1 MQWIF
6 YFTVI
11 SLLLD
16 VFLAEDVEH
25 CSEGVWSA
33 WHGWTAC
40 VFNTTGPGDSH
51 QFRARSC
58 LIKPDCT
65 VPKKPTCSG
74 TKIEMRDCTPN
85 ETNPPEEELSSS
97 PTSDILTS
105 TTHPPNPPPCNLE
118 GVWSEW
124 REWSDCPE
132 APEGPVPEG
141 NFRFR
146 ERICEKMPLGC
157 ELVVDA
163 PTCIGNLSQEEPC
176 SQTSITEPVGSITE
190 DPTGTKEAV
199 SKVTE
204 VLEGGSTTPETDV
217 TGLAVTESQEE
228 STPGDITEEPIT
240 DSPQSSPENSFN
252 EDQSTPVS
260 LTKPP
265 TVLCGEEGLWS
276 EWGDWSNCPEG
287 SDGPGPEGNYRLRER
302 KCQYMPPGCDVVG
315 DEPKIQLRGADSEQ
329 DPCGKPATTTES
341 PLQTTSEVPPD
352 TVDPE
357 TEEPPETTE
366 EAETPSITNGP
377 AESVTESSVT
387 ENPPIEA
394 SSSGGIVVPC
404 LPEGKWSEWGE
415 WTGCP
420 DAPEGPGPEGN
431 YKFRERTCNP
441 MPAGCISSGGHPVC
455 GGNNTQSEPCS
466 LPEVPTTRESDPPEL
481 EITTISDVPI
491 VTDGPTTAV
500 TTPACLP
507 NGEWSEWN
515 EWTECPEMA
524 EGPGPEGN
532 YRLRERKC
540 QALPPG
546 CTLMEEPKCEGVDSQ
561 QEPCDAATEEPT
573 TTQTLTTTTM
583 VEVPETTTATP
594 TVPTTTVTIITCLH
608 KGEWGEWT
616 EWTECPETPGPG
628 AEGNQRLRERKCRG
642 LPPGCLVV
650 EEPTCEGPDSDQER
664 CVSLTSEAPSTS
676 TTTNLPTTTTTTLP
690 QTTTIPV
697 VPCEPLGV
705 WTAWGGWT
713 DCPEA
718 PSGPGPEG
726 NYRLRERQCQKV
738 PERCI
743 STEEPQCEGSD
754 NEQEPCDTP
763 TTTTKAVTTTVSPSD
778 CYHSFTSLDAVLELA
793 GLVRV
798 VALRQ
803 NLWNVWKNAE
813 SADLSGD
820 D

>member
-85 ETNPPEEELSSS
+85 ETNPPEE
-97 PTSDILTS
+97 
-105 TTHPPNPPPCNLE
+105 E

-315 DEPKIQLRGADSEQ
+315 DEPKCLGADSEQ

-377 AESVTESSVT
+377 AESVTESSCLVFQKGNGASG
-387 ENPPIEA
+387 ENGLAVQMHLKDLVQKETTNFG
-394 SSSGGIVVPC
+394 SGLAIRCQRGAFQVEDILCV
-404 LPEGKWSEWGE
+404 
-415 WTGCP
+415 
-420 DAPEGPGPEGN
+420 
-431 YKFRERTCNP
+431 
-441 MPAGCISSGGHPVC
+441 
-455 GGNNTQSEPCS
+455 
-466 LPEVPTTRESDPPEL
+466 EVPTTRESDPPEL